1 MEIAGVSAPQ
11 KIEVFESTNPHK
23 LFAKSTP
30 AVSLLISRRNLFER
44 LETPVVLE
52 TSNQKT
58 NANCMLNFHKLHFEK
73 QNKKIQHIHTHRK
86 ICREIDIETNN
97 KTKQKETK

>member
-11 KIEVFESTNPHK
+11 KIEGFHDESTNPHK

-30 AVSLLISRRNLFER
+30 AVSLLISGRNLFER
-44 LETPVVLE
+44 LETPVGLE

-58 NANCMLNFHKLHFEK
+58 NANCMLNFLQDLLLHFEK
-73 QNKKIQHIHTHRK
+73 QNKKIRNTY
-86 ICREIDIETNN
+86 T
-97 KTKQKETK
+97 